1 VCFSGGDG
9 ALVKTTNGG
18 RSWKAQKIP
27 MNAFDRHA
35 GVDGWE
41 INQVVCASTS
51 VCEVVGNDLLLRTVN
66 GGATWTTQRLPVS
79 AKTLFWGASCPT
91 ESTCV
96 AVGTGGTSATATGV
110 VLRTV
115 DGGRVWVNQHWNARL
130 EGAAFGYPTIVS
142 CSSTSRC
149 EVGGFSNRDVWGAF
163 ETLNGG
169 ASWTLDQI
177 PTDVDANIYVND
189 LSSIQCF
196 PSGACEMAGQLA
208 DFSKGTEAAMFGT
221 EHGVDW
227 TSQSVPYP
235 GV

>member
-1 VCFSGGDG
+1 
-9 ALVKTTNGG
+9 
-18 RSWKAQKIP
+18 

-96 AVGTGGTSATATGV
+96 AVGTGGTSDTATG
-110 VLRTV
+110 
-115 DGGRVWVNQHWNARL
+115 GG
-130 EGAAFGYPTIVS
+130 
-142 CSSTSRC
+142 
-149 EVGGFSNRDVWGAF
+149 
-163 ETLNGG
+163 
-169 ASWTLDQI
+169 SWTLDQI

-208 DFSKGTEAAMFGT
+208 NFSKGTEAAMFGT

>member
-1 VCFSGGDG
+1 
-9 ALVKTTNGG
+9 
-18 RSWKAQKIP
+18 
-27 MNAFDRHA
+27 M
-35 GVDGWE
+35 
-41 INQVVCASTS
+41 
-51 VCEVVGNDLLLRTVN
+51 
-66 GGATWTTQRLPVS
+66 
-79 AKTLFWGASCPT
+79 
-91 ESTCV
+91 

-115 DGGRVWVNQHWNARL
+115 EGGRVWVNQHWNARL

-142 CSSTSRC
+142 CSSTTRC
-149 EVGGFSNRDVWGAF
+149 EVGGFSNRDIWGAF

-208 DFSKGTEAAMFGT
+208 NFSKGTEAAMFGT